1 MRRWPLGALARIRDA
16 EARAAEFDAGQSA
29 LRAREDESAAARVE
43 GWARELRTQAG
54 DRSGGSSVPNS
65 AGAGWTTPAELS
77 RAAGRRAQADGESR
91 VMAAEHG
98 RAVSRAGGTRAQAG
112 RASARAAAARGRS
125 DALARGESRH
135 QAALRS
141 AREAGQEREAEES
154 WIATASARRPV

>member
-29 LRAREDESAAARVE
+29 LRAREGESDAARVE

-54 DRSGGSSVPNS
+54 DRSGGSGPK
-65 AGAGWTTPAELS
+65 AQGAQRVTLAELA
-77 RAAGRRAQADGESR
+77 RTAARRAQADGESR

-98 RAVSRAGGTRAQAG
+98 RAVSRAGATRAQAG

-154 WIATASARRPV
+154 WIATALARRPV